1 MRGSDGNDYV
11 FLLKGHEDLRQDERV
26 MVRQCKMKGLLISL
40 LAHGGQQLFGLVNA
54 LLRRDPHTSKDG
66 LLIQRYA
73 IAPLSHN
80 CGVVGWVPNSDT
92 MHSLINEYRVSKKI
106 LLSMEAREMQKIT
119 QDYEQLPLMGK
130 VEVFTEALR
139 KTTGNGSD
147 LYEIVS
153 ARADLSHCH
162 LT

>member
-1 MRGSDGNDYV
+1 
-11 FLLKGHEDLRQDERV
+11 
-26 MVRQCKMKGLLISL
+26 
-40 LAHGGQQLFGLVNA
+40 
-54 LLRRDPHTSKDG
+54 
-66 LLIQRYA
+66 
-73 IAPLSHN
+73 
-80 CGVVGWVPNSDT
+80 

-153 ARADLSHCH
+153 ARVDRSHCH
-162 LT
+162 LTLQFRNYQMWMKSINSEEWLERRTRFTRSLAVMSMVGYILGLGDRHPSNLMLDKQTGRVLHIDFGDCFEVAQNREKVSEKLSQLLSLACH